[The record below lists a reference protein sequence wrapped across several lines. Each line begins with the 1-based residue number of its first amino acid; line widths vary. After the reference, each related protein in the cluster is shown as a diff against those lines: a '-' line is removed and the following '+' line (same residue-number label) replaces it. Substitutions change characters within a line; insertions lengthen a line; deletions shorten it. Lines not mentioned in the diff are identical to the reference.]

1 MPVGLPDIP
10 ELMPV
15 EGIRLSAFRAGLYKK
30 NRKDLALIACDH
42 ETAFAA
48 VFTRNAFC
56 AAPVRVARLHLKS
69 GNPALCIINAGNA
82 NAGTGLQ
89 GYQDALTICHATAD
103 IQGCTPEAIL
113 PFSTG
118 VIGEPLPVN
127 KICNVLP
134 DLFDALSENAWLDM
148 ARAIMTTDTVP
159 KGISRIVN
167 IDGKSVTITG
177 VVKGAGMIRPDMATM
192 LAFIAT
198 DATVDKS
205 LLQSLLEEAVEMS
218 FNRVSVDGDTSTND
232 ACVLMA
238 TGKSSA
244 APVTRDKKNAVG
256 LFRQALEEVCLYL
269 AQALVRDGEGVT
281 KFVTLDIRGGRD
293 REECLSVAEAIA
305 HSPLVKTALYA
316 SDPNWGRILAAI
328 GRSPVKELDVS
339 RVDIFLHNVCIV
351 RNGERDAEYTEAQG
365 RKVFAG
371 DEITVSVHL
380 HRGDHSLSFWT
391 SDLSYEYV
399 RINAEYRS

>member
-1 MPVGLPDIP
+1 MSVGLPDAP
-10 ELMPV
+10 ELLPV
-15 EGIRLSAFRAGLYKK
+15 EGVRLSTCTAGLYKC
-30 NRKDLALIACDH
+30 NRKDLALIACDPG
-42 ETAFAA
+42 TVFAA

-69 GNPALCIINAGNA
+69 GTPAMCFINAGNA
-82 NAGTGLQ
+82 NAGTGQQ
-89 GYQDALTICHATAD
+89 GYEDALSICHVMAD

-118 VIGEPLPVN
+118 VIGESLPVN
-127 KICNVLP
+127 KICSVLP
-134 DLFDALSENAWLDM
+134 DLFDALSENSWLDL

-159 KGISRIVN
+159 KGISRSVN
-167 IDGKSVTITG
+167 IDGKFITITG

-198 DATVDKS
+198 DAAVDKT
-205 LLQSLLEEAVEMS
+205 LLQVLLEEVVEES

-238 TGKSSA
+238 TGKSFA
-244 APVTRDKKNAVG
+244 APLSHDNTNAVN
-256 LFRQALEEVCLYL
+256 LFRQVLEEVCLYL

-293 REECLSVAEAIA
+293 RSECLSVAEAIA
-305 HSPLVKTALYA
+305 HSPLVKTALFA

-328 GRSPVKELDVS
+328 GRAPVEELDVN
-339 RVDIFLHNVCIV
+339 RVDIFLDNVCIV
-351 RNGERDAEYTEAQG
+351 RNGERDAEYSEARG
-365 RKVFAG
+365 RQVFTA
-371 DEITVSVHL
+371 DEITIGVHL
-380 HRGDHSLSFWT
+380 HRGDHTLCFWT